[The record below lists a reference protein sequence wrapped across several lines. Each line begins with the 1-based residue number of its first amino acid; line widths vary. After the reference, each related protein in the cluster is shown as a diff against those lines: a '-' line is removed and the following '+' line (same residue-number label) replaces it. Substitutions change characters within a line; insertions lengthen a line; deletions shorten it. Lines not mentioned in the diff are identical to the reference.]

1 MKNLLIFLSIVTVT
15 VFSGCTNT
23 SKQSQKNRMNEEE
36 NIVQT
41 EPGFTT
47 VKSQNSVDDTY
58 QNLVQAI
65 ESKKAISIIAE
76 LNHTE
81 NAASVDMD
89 LRPTRILMFGNP
101 KLGTPLMQAGQTA
114 GLDLPQKVLV
124 YENAE
129 GEVFI
134 AYNDPAYLAER
145 HTIEGQKKVLNKI
158 SGALEKLAEGAA
170 AGE

>member
-1 MKNLLIFLSIVTVT
+1 MKNSVLIITLAAMIAFA
-15 VFSGCTNT
+15 GCANT
-23 SKQSQKNRMNEEE
+23 SKQSEQDRMNEEE
-36 NIVQT
+36 KMT
-41 EPGFTT
+41 SMEAGFTT
-47 VKSQNSVDDTY
+47 VESQNSVDDTY

-114 GLDLPQKVLV
+114 GLDLPQKMLV

-145 HTIEGQKKVLNKI
+145 HNIEGQKKVLNKI
-158 SGALEKLAEGAA
+158 SGALEKLAKGAA